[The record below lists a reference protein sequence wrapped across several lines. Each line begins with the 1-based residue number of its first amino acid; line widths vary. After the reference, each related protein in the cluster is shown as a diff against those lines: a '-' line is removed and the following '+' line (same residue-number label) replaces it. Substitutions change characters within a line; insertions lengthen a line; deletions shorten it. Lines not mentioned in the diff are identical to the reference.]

1 MWFEYLRKRASLPV
15 GIETD
20 GQAYSADSRYG
31 GEARSCVVWR
41 FAGGS
46 DAVQLF
52 ALSFSGYRVGQ
63 GSYADFK
70 FARPFRH
77 IVLIK

>member
-1 MWFEYLRKRASLPV
+1 MEEKPGYVVMSLRL
-15 GIETD
+15 
-20 GQAYSADSRYG
+20 Q
-31 GEARSCVVWR
+31 

-52 ALSFSGYRVGQ
+52 ALSFSDYRVGQ

-70 FARPFRH
+70 FACPFRH